1 MTYLPLVHFTRV
13 SLFASLTLVLTTQF
27 AFPDSGQGNLADIAE
42 KLLPTVVSIEA
53 TQENTDS
60 NGNDPNELLK
70 QFFNHRSPSR
80 VSAAFAIPLVTSSI

>member
-1 MTYLPLVHFTRV
+1 MTYLRLVRFTGIT
-13 SLFASLTLVLTTQF
+13 LFAGLALALTTQF
-27 AFPDSGQGNLADIAE
+27 AFAGSGQSNLADIAE